1 MAMTPLG
8 ACVVIAAGACA
19 GSPGR
24 PQPPRT
30 GAPSAVPRAS
40 ERCYAGFVETVHD
53 QRMPVQLRWRLDPEQ
68 RQLVEEWV
76 DVRKTR
82 TVYRVVL
89 EGEEASAI
97 APNGDGGVLVGPPWA
112 WTRFYTRGGRSS
124 LRFQGSTV
132 TGGMLNTTSLEMT
145 EIECGVD

>member
-1 MAMTPLG
+1 MAMTQLG

-112 WTRFYTRGGRSS
+112 WTRFYTRGLEVSGVDGDR
-124 LRFQGSTV
+124 RDAEHHV
-132 TGGMLNTTSLEMT
+132 TGDDGDRVRSRLMR
-145 EIECGVD
+145 